1 MVFLQY
7 VLILLLEPGSG
18 FVIAP
23 PWANP
28 VRNPCSSSSWQLV
41 FWPPNLQCYKIFSQ
55 GPCPE
60 TQELGFSSQDKV
72 PVCRCPQNLPLL
84 WEPTGKCYSRYS
96 RGPCQVDQYVD
107 LNQDTGNP
115 ICRTTERCEPG
126 RVFWP
131 PEQRCFQLYTQGP
144 CHKGDLLIIN
154 PLTTEPYC
162 GCDSV
167 LLNQYY
173 YSPLKLCY
181 EQLSRG
187 PCEEGLLFT
196 YNHTS
201 DTTQCSCSSEIP
213 NYSPELGQCYELESK
228 GPCGKGQI
236 FVYDSKLKKP
246 RCECKDNY
254 VYWEKSDS
262 CFREYT
268 TGPCRGSQFIIRDED
283 GTGVCSK
290 NPCPATDL
298 FFPDEDKNTQG
309 ECHKVG
315 NRGPCPSGELVVFE
329 DYSGKS
335 YRGSCGCSSG
345 YNQNYWN
352 QDGKCY
358 EWYSQGP
365 CLDSF
370 FFKYNRESRS
380 TECFCDT
387 SSGFVFWNETQGCYR
402 TFTQGPCPD
411 NSWLVPGGESEEV
424 YCECKDGFQFS
435 PEEYKCKSTQLIQ
448 VSGHRF
454 ENLWSNVAEYM
465 ERRKMENLVPRRR
478 SSETKSKL
486 RIRETRRRVS

>member
-268 TGPCRGSQFIIRDED
+268 TGPCRGSQFIIMCLKITLVRAIAEAVVAAQGIIRTT
-283 GTGVCSK
+283 GTRTESVM
-290 NPCPATDL
+290 
-298 FFPDEDKNTQG
+298 
-309 ECHKVG
+309 
-315 NRGPCPSGELVVFE
+315 SGTV
-329 DYSGKS
+329 
-335 YRGSCGCSSG
+335 RA
-345 YNQNYWN
+345 
-352 QDGKCY
+352 
-358 EWYSQGP
+358 P

-465 ERRKMENLVPRRR
+465 EKRKMENLVPRRR